1 MEQMSDRQKPA
12 QPQDRDTSAP
22 MDGELTA
29 MRVVTVG
36 EALPDALPLDAGDPP
51 NVISPDDIS
60 AETLAALRPDVV
72 LTPLVGAGFDCLDV
86 AVALCAAG
94 YRARLRAVVRY
105 VPNPGLV
112 RREIAASCPGLD
124 FDLIVL
130 GPAGRVEPGQ

>member
-1 MEQMSDRQKPA
+1 MGDRQEPA
-12 QPQDRDTSAP
+12 QPQDRDASALL
-22 MDGELTA
+22 DGERTA
-29 MRVVTVG
+29 MRVITVG
-36 EALPDALPLDAGDPP
+36 EALADAMPLDQKGPP
-51 NVISPDDIS
+51 EVISPEDIS

-86 AVALCAAG
+86 ALALSEAG

-130 GPAGRVEPGQ
+130 GSARGIGPGQ